1 MRVTTFCYNS
11 FTTKQK
17 TKGAVTLMSIVT
29 LLNTLVEE
37 LNSAEETFFSNPKDF
52 YSLEA
57 SVKTLTESCVP
68 SMALI

>member
-1 MRVTTFCYNS
+1 
-11 FTTKQK
+11 
-17 TKGAVTLMSIVT
+17 MSIVT

>member
-37 LNSAEETFFSNPKDF
+37 LNSAEEMLFLITH
-52 YSLEA
+52 
-57 SVKTLTESCVP
+57 TLDLRRTVH
-68 SMALI
+68 ITI

>member
-29 LLNTLVEE
+29 LFPTDTEFTL
-37 LNSAEETFFSNPKDF
+37 SNGNFKI
-52 YSLEA
+52 E
-57 SVKTLTESCVP
+57 
-68 SMALI
+68 